1 MWTIFW
7 NNNYFGDIKQKA
19 IETKY
24 KVRLIILKLS
34 QGNGT
39 VLQLDK
45 ISGSSVHLHTKTWY
59 YFCYILS
66 WYFFTVKHTTLF
78 KTSI

>member
-39 VLQLDK
+39 GICNLFWNWIRSLVL
-45 ISGSSVHLHTKTWY
+45 VY
-59 YFCYILS
+59 N
-66 WYFFTVKHTTLF
+66 FTQRRGIIFAIFWVGIFLL
-78 KTSI
+78 

>member
-24 KVRLIILKLS
+24 KLRLIILKLS

-39 VLQLDK
+39 
-45 ISGSSVHLHTKTWY
+45 G
-59 YFCYILS
+59 
-66 WYFFTVKHTTLF
+66 
-78 KTSI
+78 

>member
-39 VLQLDK
+39 RICSATGKDLR
-45 ISGSSVHLHTKTWY
+45 
-59 YFCYILS
+59 F
-66 WYFFTVKHTTLF
+66 
-78 KTSI
+78 